1 MIFAAERDADVPR
14 LRPHIVDADLF
25 QHEQEQWSTWHDQ
38 QTAAEQDLMGG
49 AENSEKGPR
58 GEPKGS
64 ASPSARLL
72 A

>member
-1 MIFAAERDADVPR
+1 MTQAEANLVRRFIAEHAHRMIFAAERDADVPR

-49 AENSEKGPR
+49 AENS
-58 GEPKGS
+58 
-64 ASPSARLL
+64 
-72 A
+72 